1 MNKFAIAQFKGRG
14 KTDLRG
20 VTRRVGQAL
29 AVGALVGTVGLA
41 NAAAID
47 VADLVTDIG
56 AQAAPVGLVGVAV
69 LMIYGAV
76 KAFKWVRA
84 ALS

>member
-1 MNKFAIAQFKGRG
+1 MNAYIVRG
-14 KTDLRG
+14 L
-20 VTRRVGQAL
+20 A
-29 AVGALVGTVGLA
+29 AVGVLGSVASA

>member
-1 MNKFAIAQFKGRG
+1 METNLKEIEMNKHIQRG
-14 KTDLRG
+14 L
-20 VTRRVGQAL
+20 V
-29 AVGALVGTVGLA
+29 AVGALATLGSA

-47 VADLVTDIG
+47 VEALVTDIG
-56 AQAAPVGLVGVAV
+56 TQAAPVGLVGVAV

>member
-1 MNKFAIAQFKGRG
+1 MKAKLNRALVAAG
-14 KTDLRG
+14 
-20 VTRRVGQAL
+20 AL
-29 AVGALVGTVGLA
+29 ALTAGA

-47 VADLVTDIG
+47 VSDLVTDNG
-56 AQAAPVGLVGVAV
+56 AQATPVGLVGVAV

>member
-1 MNKFAIAQFKGRG
+1 MNRFATQA
-14 KTDLRG
+14 
-20 VTRRVGQAL
+20 RRAATIGAISAL
-29 AVGALVGTVGLA
+29 SLAGSA

-56 AQAAPVGLVGVAV
+56 AQAVPVGLVGVAV

>member
-1 MNKFAIAQFKGRG
+1 MTKNIVRG
-14 KTDLRG
+14 LVMAG
-20 VTRRVGQAL
+20 VLG
-29 AVGALVGTVGLA
+29 GTAAA

-47 VADLVTDIG
+47 VSQLVTDIG
-56 AQAAPVGLVGVAV
+56 SQSAPVGLVGVAV
-69 LMIYGAV
+69 LLIYGAV

>member
-1 MNKFAIAQFKGRG
+1 MNRFATQA
-14 KTDLRG
+14 
-20 VTRRVGQAL
+20 RRVATVAAISAL
-29 AVGALVGTVGLA
+29 SVAGSA

-47 VADLVTDIG
+47 VSGVVSDIT

-76 KAFKWVRA
+76 KAFRWVRA

>member
-1 MNKFAIAQFKGRG
+1 MKKQFN
-14 KTDLRG
+14 
-20 VTRRVGQAL
+20 RVLVAAGAL
-29 AVGALVGTVGLA
+29 AMTAGA

-47 VADLVTDIG
+47 VAALVTDIES
-56 AQAAPVGLVGVAV
+56 QATPVAAVGVAV

>member
-1 MNKFAIAQFKGRG
+1 MNKQIQRGLIAA
-14 KTDLRG
+14 G
-20 VTRRVGQAL
+20 VL
-29 AVGALVGTVGLA
+29 AATASA

-47 VADLVTDIG
+47 VAGVVTDIA
-56 AQAAPVGLVGVAV
+56 AQATPVGLIGAAV
-69 LMIYGAV
+69 LLLVVGI

>member
-1 MNKFAIAQFKGRG
+1 MLRLNKLGRLALIAGSAG
-14 KTDLRG
+14 
-20 VTRRVGQAL
+20 
-29 AVGALVGTVGLA
+29 AVGAA
-41 NAAAID
+41 NAAAIS
-47 VADLVTDIG
+47 VTDLTADIA
-56 AQAAPVGLVGVAV
+56 AQAVPVGLVGVAV

>member
-1 MNKFAIAQFKGRG
+1 MNVIEKTRAQATRIWARS
-14 KTDLRG
+14 KTAA
-20 VTRRVGQAL
+20 VVAVASASAL
-29 AVGALVGTVGLA
+29 TLPVQ
-41 NAAAID
+41 AAAID
-47 VADLVTDIG
+47 VGDLVTDIG
-56 AQAAPVGLVGVAV
+56 AQAVPVGLVGVAV

>member
-1 MNKFAIAQFKGRG
+1 MKAKLNRALVAAG
-14 KTDLRG
+14 
-20 VTRRVGQAL
+20 AL
-29 AVGALVGTVGLA
+29 ALTAGAHAG
-41 NAAAID
+41 AID
-47 VADLVTDIG
+47 VSDLVTDIG
-56 AQAAPVGLVGVAV
+56 AQATPVGLVGVAV